1 MLLAMMA
8 QNNNQQGG
16 ESEMVYDEE
25 EQHFKTNERMVK
37 SIPLNACLS
46 SVNFYWTLWIML
58 DGKRHLNLC
67 KKVVVVV
74 VDTILPI

>member
-1 MLLAMMA
+1 
-8 QNNNQQGG
+8 
-16 ESEMVYDEE
+16 
-25 EQHFKTNERMVK
+25 MVK

-58 DGKRHLNLC
+58 DGKRHLNLY